1 MDNFKTVLY
10 EAVLVSFA
18 KILAK
23 YDVFTQNIIMRD
35 IGKEVI
41 EYLNDHGFGFRESGS
56 IDDLNTLIDLFVK
69 NGFAESLTVTP
80 ADKGENY
87 IWKGLYGV
95 DAYKDL
101 YELSLNPFLAC
112 PLNLC
117 MVYLTG
123 KYGKKLLMHR
133 KEFVSD
139 TVTEAQYEL
148 VDDDTP
154 PAEWVMD
161 EMVVDSARMFEIAFE
176 KQKLYHQQANTDYL
190 TGLHS
195 RQSIVE
201 KGNKLFHYSRVDK
214 RPFSILVLDIDRF
227 KEINDT
233 YGHTAGDDV
242 LRKLAMILHHSVRG
256 SDMVGRIGGEEF
268 IFLLPETIQPRAVE
282 IAERLRK
289 EVESVKFD
297 IGNGKQIDLTISVG
311 VASDN
316 GTYEDFRALIEQADF
331 AMYRAKKSGRNQ
343 VAVV

>member
-1 MDNFKTVLY
+1 MENFKTVLY

-18 KILAK
+18 RILAK
-23 YDVFTQNIIMRD
+23 YDVFTQNILMRD

-41 EYLNDHGFGFRESGS
+41 DYLNEHGFGFKETGS
-56 IDDLNTLIDLFVK
+56 IEDLNMLIDLFVK

-87 IWKGLYGV
+87 IWKGLYGI

-101 YELSLNPFLAC
+101 YDLSLNPFLAC

-117 MVYLTG
+117 MVYITG
-123 KYGKKLLMHR
+123 KNGKKLLMHR

-139 TVTEAQYEL
+139 TITEAQYEL

-154 PAEWVMD
+154 PAEWGMD

-201 KGNKLFHYSRVDK
+201 KGNKLFHYSRVDN
-214 RPFSILVLDIDRF
+214 RPFSVLVLDIDRF

-233 YGHTAGDDV
+233 YGHIAGDDV
-242 LRKLAMILHHSVRG
+242 LRQLARILQESVRG
-256 SDMVGRIGGEEF
+256 SDMVGRTGGEEF
-268 IFLLPETIQPRAVE
+268 IFLLPNTPQTRTIE

-289 EVESVKFD
+289 EVEGAKFD
-297 IGNGKQIDLTISVG
+297 IGSGKQIELTISVG
-311 VASDN
+311 AASDN
-316 GTYEDFRALIEQADF
+316 GSYEDFRALIEQADF
-331 AMYRAKKSGRNQ
+331 ALYRAKKSGRNQ
-343 VAVV
+343 ISVV